1 MNYNILLGNKY
12 ALITVLFISPVFRKN
27 QYKRGV
33 SMSYKKPFTNLIILS
48 AIAVLTPE
56 SVLASGGGEKIKT
69 KKASSFP
76 DSVANPTPGE
86 IIVKCAGIAKKGK
99 NHCGANGHACNGL
112 SAKDPNIK
120 DFDKNEWIYVREGV
134 CNATPGKIVG
144 KKRVVKG

>member
-1 MNYNILLGNKY
+1 MNK
-12 ALITVLFISPVFRKN
+12 LIKN
-27 QYKRGV
+27 GV
-33 SMSYKKPFTNLIILS
+33 IFS
-48 AIAVLTPE
+48 AMAF
-56 SVLASGGGEKIKT
+56 ASGCASNQAVAVISADAKIKP

-76 DSVANPTPGE
+76 ASVSNPIPGE

-112 SAKDPNIK
+112 SAKDPKIK
-120 DFDKNEWIYVREGV
+120 DFDANEWIYVREGV